1 MPLPNR
7 NQVIVLDTN
16 VLLNVYRYSP
26 EFSNFAL
33 ECIGAISQ
41 HIVLPSTV
49 RIEYFH
55 HNKAVFNDMKKRF
68 EEIGKETEKQIISAK
83 NKIIDSCA
91 NLIRLQYPDVE
102 DLKTTLGEKLD
113 DVQKV
118 LDDYL
123 GDHSSLEL
131 IQNSWH
137 ETDHLEEMVR
147 SMIPMQSLTQE
158 DIYKWCDEG
167 KKRYK
172 GRIPPGF
179 MDEKNKDGVRKYSDF
194 IIWKEVMI
202 YAKKHKKDIMFV
214 TDDVKSDWWDE
225 TGFHTKLL
233 REFETKTEQSITP
246 MKSMEFLAL
255 VAEEYNIEKSDAV
268 EIALQMTDIEYCKKI
283 KERVFNESSW
293 RLVYDATDYIKIEN
307 STIGSEGI
315 DEFEIIDHKFLKA
328 ERVERDNS
336 KVVYEFTY
344 NVTLEGTSF
353 EYWGRDE
360 DTKEVIRSNGRDHV
374 FEGDVTV
381 EVQRDV
387 EIFYDFEDDDNF
399 ETAVI
404 IRGNLLEIEAA
415 DRQEPPGEMGYC
427 PACGKPLDIYN
438 DAGTGFCVACSQDN
452 D

>member
-33 ECIGAISQ
+33 ECIGAIEH

-55 HNKAVFNDMKKRF
+55 HNKAIFNDMKKRF

-179 MDEKNKDGVRKYSDF
+179 MDEKNKDGVRKHSDF

-202 YAKKHKKDIMFV
+202 YAKKHKKDIIFV

-225 TGFHTKLL
+225 TGFHPKLL

-283 KERVFNESSW
+283 EERVFNEASW
-293 RLVYDATDYIKIEN
+293 RLMYDATDYIKIEN

-344 NVTLEGTSF
+344 KVTLEGTSF

-387 EIFYDFEDDDNF
+387 EIFYDFENDDNF

-427 PACGKPLDIYN
+427 PTCGKPLDIYN
-438 DAGTGFCVACSQDN
+438 DAGTGFCVACSRDN